1 MSWENILKEEDLIKL
16 AIERS
21 KPFTSLEDFLQRNAQ
36 HNTWNDDKGRDE
48 NVWWGITRLSLKGKL
63 NNIDDFVNAV
73 KKYTDRKRLTPSQGR
88 IIRTLLDGTLDEEL
102 QERLKWVGKK

>member
-1 MSWENILKEEDLIKL
+1 MSWEDILKEEDLIKL

-21 KPFTSLEDFLQRNAQ
+21 KPFTSLEDFLQGIAQ
-36 HNTWNDDKGRDE
+36 HITWNEDKIRRE

-73 KKYTDRKRLTPSQGR
+73 KKYTDRKKITPSQGR
-88 IIRTLLDGTLDEEL
+88 IIRTLLDGTLDKEL
-102 QERLKWVGKK
+102 REKLQ